1 MQVMQILK
9 EKGADVVTMSA
20 SETLSE
26 AIQVLMARRIGAVVV
41 TGPRGEVQGI
51 LSERDLV
58 RILAARG
65 AEMLQEKI
73 GAAMTSPVIT
83 CELETTLEDLMRL
96 MTMRRIRHLP
106 VMRHGRLAGIIS
118 IGDVVKH
125 RLMEL
130 ETETTTLREY
140 IGGR

>member
-20 SETLSE
+20 SETLGE
-26 AIQVLMARRIGAVVV
+26 AIKVLTTRRIGAVVV

-58 RILAARG
+58 RVLATRG
-65 AEMLQEKI
+65 AEMLEERV
-73 GAAMTSPVIT
+73 GTAMTSPVIT
-83 CELETTLEDLMRL
+83 CELETTIEDLMRL
-96 MTMRRIRHLP
+96 MTTRRIRHLP